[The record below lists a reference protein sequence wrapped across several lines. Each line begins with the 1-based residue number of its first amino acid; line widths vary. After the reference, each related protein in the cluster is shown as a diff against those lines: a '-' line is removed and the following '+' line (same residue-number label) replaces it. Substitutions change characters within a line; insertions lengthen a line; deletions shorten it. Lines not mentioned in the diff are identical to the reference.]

1 MECHNHRQEIPFLK
15 QLEAAETTVEVK
27 LLLWT
32 RVLHW
37 YWKYGIWVE
46 KYKIFSLYI
55 QMEIQQ
61 NIICMEVVVI
71 HKMCTYVVVNEK
83 K

>member
-32 RVLHW
+32 RVFI
-37 YWKYGIWVE
+37 GIGSMEYEVE
-46 KYKIFSLYI
+46 ITYKIFILYI
-55 QMEIQQ
+55 QMEIQ
-61 NIICMEVVVI
+61 NKIKYGKI
-71 HKMCTYVVVNEK
+71 YVWSSVWWK
-83 K
+83 L